1 MNPTKAAPGS
11 VFSSTFEVL
20 NKKKKNNTITGDPQW
35 LNPQCFPWGE
45 EVGKLHQ
52 TSKTQH
58 CYKNSKKTKAA
69 LSGSQ
74 FKNKEKKFKSASDS
88 FSVPPKSRKWW
99 QESLTLVA
107 LHAQG
112 TAQELGPG
120 SNPLRAHAL
129 EVEEKRPRMGSG
141 GNLCPCCPALPREA
155 TPEELSDT
163 TAHKSQQINQK

>member
-20 NKKKKNNTITGDPQW
+20 NKKKKNTITGDPQW

-69 LSGSQ
+69 LRGQVHSSKTKRKNSSLPRIPFQ
-74 FKNKEKKFKSASDS
+74 F
-88 FSVPPKSRKWW
+88 P
-99 QESLTLVA
+99 Q
-107 LHAQG
+107 
-112 TAQELGPG
+112 
-120 SNPLRAHAL
+120 NP
-129 EVEEKRPRMGSG
+129 ESG
-141 GNLCPCCPALPREA
+141 GRKASLWWLYTLREQLRSWARAPTLSEPTLWKWKKSGQGWEVVEIWVPAARPCPVKRLLKSSVTPPRTKA
-155 TPEELSDT
+155 N
-163 TAHKSQQINQK
+163 K

>member
-20 NKKKKNNTITGDPQW
+20 NKKKKKNTITGDPQW

-69 LSGSQ
+69 LRDQVHSSKTKRKIQVCLGFLFSSPKIPKVVAGKPHSGGFTRSGNSSGAGPGLQPSPSPRSGSGR
-74 FKNKEKKFKSASDS
+74 KAAKDG
-88 FSVPPKSRKWW
+88 KWW
-99 QESLTLVA
+99 KFGSLLP
-107 LHAQG
+107 
-112 TAQELGPG
+112 GPA
-120 SNPLRAHAL
+120 P
-129 EVEEKRPRMGSG
+129 
-141 GNLCPCCPALPREA
+141 
-155 TPEELSDT
+155 
-163 TAHKSQQINQK
+163 